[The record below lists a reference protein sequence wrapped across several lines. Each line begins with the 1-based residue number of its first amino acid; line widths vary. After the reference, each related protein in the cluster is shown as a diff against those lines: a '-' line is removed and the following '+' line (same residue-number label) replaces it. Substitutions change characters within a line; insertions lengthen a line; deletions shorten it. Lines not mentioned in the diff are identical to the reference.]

1 MVSFS
6 ERKFVR
12 EVNTSYDW
20 YAREGTANVACHCLT
35 GAELGVRRLGG
46 GVQTVLKGE
55 FGRPA
60 NQNLTDQLKILAD
73 SKAIWEGGG
82 HSPDPPLAP
91 PLLSHR

>member
-46 GVQTVLKGE
+46 GSNSSERGI
-55 FGRPA
+55 RP
-60 NQNLTDQLKILAD
+60 TSQLKFDQPILAD

-82 HSPDPPLAP
+82 QSP
-91 PLLSHR
+91 